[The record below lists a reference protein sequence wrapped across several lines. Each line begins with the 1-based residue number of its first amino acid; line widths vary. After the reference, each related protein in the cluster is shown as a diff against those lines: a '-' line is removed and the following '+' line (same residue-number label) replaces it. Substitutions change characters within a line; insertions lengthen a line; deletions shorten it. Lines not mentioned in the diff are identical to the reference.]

1 METKKKELLEE
12 LKEKFESTKQELG
25 FKASFDDLNKVFFI
39 EDSVL
44 STGFVSEN
52 YSRQLCSRIVDT
64 FMNWN
69 NYLHSL
75 IMPIPNNMINMN
87 ESKMFDEAERKEML
101 SLMSAS
107 MALTS
112 TNMVN
117 GLTKDKVG
125 EGKFVDEAVK
135 FWNERFKPGV
145 EKIVRKINENWK
157 SK

>member
-1 METKKKELLEE
+1 METRKKEILAE
-12 LKEKFESTKQELG
+12 LKEKFEAVKQELG
-25 FKASFDDLNKVFFI
+25 FQASYDDLNDIFFI

-69 NYLHSL
+69 NYIHSL
-75 IMPIPNNMINMN
+75 IMPNPQNMINLN
-87 ESKMFDEAERKEML
+87 ESKMFEEQDRKDM
-101 SLMSAS
+101 SGLMSDS
-107 MALTS
+107 MVLTS
-112 TNMVN
+112 KNMLN
-117 GLTKDKVG
+117 GLTKNKVQ

-135 FWNERFKPGV
+135 LWNDTFKSGV
-145 EKIVRKINENWK
+145 EKIVKKANDKWK